1 MAASV
6 FFNWPTAK
14 RVGIRGQ
21 MVRRNGWTTK
31 WWKFQGGIW
40 WLVTD
45 AETRVIRNTDYTRE
59 DLRALDWTNMP
70 ADCVTAALADAGKTC
85 PETVDPTD
93 PVYIVD
99 PPYTPPT
106 GDPGDPTDPPTTPTP
121 VVDPPAD
128 FPTDPGDPPAARPPG
143 DGGGGGGGGGGGKP
157 RPPRPPRPPKPG
169 PTVTLS
175 LMDSRNAC
183 YDCSGFGGMQTTTIS
198 GTATVAGGSESVYA
212 VTVTRG
218 GKIVSHGTVGP
229 GGSHGFAENVTA
241 APCHTFRY
249 KARAWAPGMADAV
262 AQESI
267 RMQGCCSG
275 ELSIHAYYLSEWGY
289 HTCDNAVFDVDLNGI
304 ALGQINL
311 NNGSD
316 GGDRSSNLSASEAQ
330 VTAAKAVNPVLTLS
344 FVCALGYC
352 HSGVAYVEVYGANGL
367 IWEGNQDSTTLELPS
382 CPAV

>member
-59 DLRALDWTNMP
+59 DLRALDWTNMT

-93 PVYIVD
+93 PVYIID

-106 GDPGDPTDPPTTPTP
+106 GDPADPPTTPTP

-128 FPTDPGDPPAARPPG
+128 FPTDPGDPPAAKPP
-143 DGGGGGGGGGGGKP
+143 GGGGGKP
-157 RPPRPPRPPKPG
+157 PPPRPPHPPIPG
-169 PTVTLS
+169 PTLTIELT
-175 LMDSRNAC
+175 DSNSNC
-183 YDCSGFGGMQTTTIS
+183 YGGGDELKTTTILGAVS
-198 GTATVAGGSESVYA
+198 MGTTSDPKANGTYFCTVRYGS
-212 VTVTRG
+212 
-218 GKIVSHGTVGP
+218 KIVANQTIVP
-229 GGSHGFAENVTA
+229 GGNFGFTHQISGY
-241 APCHTFRY
+241 PCSQHTFT
-249 KARAWAPGMADAV
+249 ARAWRSGVSDV
-262 AQESI
+262 IGSDSVT
-267 RMQGCCSG
+267 MQPYCVHPI
-275 ELSIHAYYLSEWGY
+275 SIHAYYRAVWEY
-289 HTCDNAVFDVDLNGI
+289 HICDNAVFDVDVNGV

-311 NNGSD
+311 NNGDD
-316 GGDRSSNLSASEAQ
+316 GGDRDAYLSATLGQMEA
-330 VTAAKAVNPVLTLS
+330 AFLVNPTITIN
-344 FVCALGYC
+344 FACALGYC
-352 HSGVAYVEVYGANGL
+352 HDGVAYVEVTDTVTGVVL
-367 IWEGNQDSTTLELPS
+367 FSGNQATASLELHF
-382 CPAV
+382 CPGL